1 MASKPIQILS
11 EAIAGAAG
19 GGAGAAGNGT
29 SGTTYPTFN
38 EIEPITIV
46 EPTSTNGPMIAY
58 GDLGNGMCYLEV
70 KNVVIT
76 VTSGEADISLG
87 QWKIDTDLSLPCVI
101 DIGDGAFTAVLT
113 FIDNKIHIRF
123 GATPQSTPTT
133 CSFIVFVP
141 IAFLPAPEA
150 VPTGGK

>member
-11 EAIAGAAG
+11 EAIASAGA
-19 GGAGAAGNGT
+19 GGAGAGAT
-29 SGTTYPTFN
+29 GTTYPSLE
-38 EIEPITIV
+38 EIDSIKIV
-46 EPTSTNGPMIAY
+46 EATNTPADPMIDY

-76 VTSGEADISLG
+76 VTEGEADISLG
-87 QWKIDTDLSLPCVI
+87 QWKFDTSLSLPCVI

-113 FIDNKIHIRF
+113 FPQFKIHIRF
-123 GATPQSTPTT
+123 GATPQSNPTT

-141 IAFLPAPEA
+141 TAFLPAPDT
-150 VPTGGK
+150 VK

>member
-19 GGAGAAGNGT
+19 GGAGD
-29 SGTTYPTFN
+29 GTTYPSLE
-38 EIEPITIV
+38 EIDSITIV
-46 EPTSTNGPMIAY
+46 EPTTDHNQDPLIDY

-76 VTSGEADISLG
+76 VNSGEADIILG
-87 QWKIDTDLSLPCVI
+87 DWSFDTSLSLPCVI
-101 DIGDGAFTAVLT
+101 DIGGGAYPAVLT
-113 FIDNKIHIRF
+113 FTEKTKIHIRLGVGGVS
-123 GATPQSTPTT
+123 GAQS

-141 IAFLPAPEA
+141 TAFLPALHI
-150 VPTGGK
+150 GK